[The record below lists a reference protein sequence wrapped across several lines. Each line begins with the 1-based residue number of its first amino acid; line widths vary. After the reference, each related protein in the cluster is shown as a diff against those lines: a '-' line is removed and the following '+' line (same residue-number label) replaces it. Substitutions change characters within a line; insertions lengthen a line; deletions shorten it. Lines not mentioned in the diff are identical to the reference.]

1 MKKPG
6 KTRLFGDN
14 QRLNAAG
21 QALQQEPEPAS
32 REQVLLAWSP
42 VLQALPRGLGLPG
55 LQALVRKPELPARR
69 ASPLRVPAERVLPGP
84 GRAPASAAACSRPW
98 PWPAGQ

>member
-6 KTRLFGDN
+6 KTRLFGGN

-21 QALQQEPEPAS
+21 QAPEPAS
-32 REQVLLAWSP
+32 RERVLLAWSP
-42 VLQALPRGLGLPG
+42 VRRALPQGLGQPG
-55 LQALVRKPELPARR
+55 LQALVREPELPVRR
-69 ASPLRVPAERVLPGP
+69 ASLLRVPAERVLPGP